1 MSRPERAMVRAGLGE
16 LAGKCVGQGYLV
28 GSDPET
34 DRKSKA
40 IQLVFMKRV
49 FGLTK

>member
-1 MSRPERAMVRAGLGE
+1 MTRPERAMVRAGLGK

-28 GSDPET
+28 GSDPKT

-40 IQLVFMKRV
+40 IQIAFMKRV
-49 FGLTK
+49 FGLAK